1 MKKRIIVILLT
12 SIFIANGWAQKG
24 RHEIRTGYG
33 VATSNG
39 FINTLN
45 DMQITDATKNLISGD
60 KTFKGA
66 FQFGYKYSVTDKVNL
81 GVSLAYEWANANSF
95 RDMNMLGKLNSNY
108 YTIAAEADYVYLR
121 REKFTFYST
130 LGIGATM
137 YDQTS
142 KIDGMKDS
150 TNSTNINFQVTPAGI
165 KYGDHFGFFGE
176 IGFGYKGLFNFGL
189 FSSF

>member
-1 MKKRIIVILLT
+1 MKKRVIIILLS
-12 SIFIANGWAQKG
+12 SILIANIWAQEG
-24 RHEIRTGYG
+24 RHEMRVGYG

-39 FINTLN
+39 FINALN
-45 DMQITDATKNLISGD
+45 DMQITDATRNLMSGD

-66 FQFGYKYSVTDKVNL
+66 FQFGYKYSATDKINL
-81 GVSLAYEWANANSF
+81 GISLSYEWAKANSF
-95 RDMNMLGKLNSNY
+95 RDMDMLGKLNSDY
-108 YTIAAEADYVYLR
+108 YTIAAEADYVYFR

-130 LGIGATM
+130 LGLGATI

-142 KIDGMKDS
+142 KIDGMNDS
-150 TNSTNINFQVTPAGI
+150 SSKTNFNFQITPAGV